1 MHQFLTVIDQTSDVL
16 YDLTTVEKVNAE
28 FKLVSS
34 PANDAAVQADITENS
49 RILAELCGR
58 VFALQT
64 VIETF
69 RVGRRSD
76 YCGNALNLSRYP
88 VTDFQSLTIGG
99 AEVDPSSYEIDTNAG
114 ILYRLQGYWPY
125 SSYLYPQH
133 AKIVATYTGGY
144 NLPDGAPAALGRA
157 CIESI
162 RDDRMLSARSLHPG
176 VQDVWAGDN
185 RVRYF
190 DLNVKASTG
199 AYITGVSAMIEGLIS
214 PYRRLA
220 V

>member
-1 MHQFLTVIDQTSDVL
+1 MHQFLTVIDQTSDVM

-28 FKLVSS
+28 FKLTSS

-49 RILAELCGR
+49 RIIAELCGR

-64 VIETF
+64 VVETF
-69 RVGRRSD
+69 RVGRSD
-76 YCGNALNLSRYP
+76 PCGDTLNLSRYP

-99 AEVDPSSYEIDTNAG
+99 AEVDSDFYEIDQNAG
-114 ILYRLQGYWPY
+114 IIYRLHGYWPY
-125 SSYLYPQH
+125 WSYFFPQQ
-133 AKIVATYTGGY
+133 AKIVATYSGGY
-144 NLPDGAPAALGRA
+144 NLPDDAPAALGRA

-162 RDDRMLSARSLHPG
+162 RDHRMLSARGLHAG

-190 DLNVKASTG
+190 DLNTKAG
-199 AYITGVSAMIEGLIS
+199 AGAHITGVSAMIEGLIS